1 MPYAPRAHLMPLFY
15 SDGQP
20 AADIEVLPEI
30 KVRNDYLKSSF
41 VFHTCCSPLL
51 FPFFKMNFNQDIDN
65 HPKIEPSIEHDQE
78 QKILLTLP
86 SALTNFRPFTTTTVS
101 YRCTCRLA

>member
-1 MPYAPRAHLMPLFY
+1 
-15 SDGQP
+15 
-20 AADIEVLPEI
+20 
-30 KVRNDYLKSSF
+30 
-41 VFHTCCSPLL
+41 
-51 FPFFKMNFNQDIDN
+51 MNFYQDIDN

-101 YRCTCRLA
+101 YQCMQGVVCGTLINAFCWIFLLLYRQLYQLQSLQFQRQQPSSAFLQLNFQLL